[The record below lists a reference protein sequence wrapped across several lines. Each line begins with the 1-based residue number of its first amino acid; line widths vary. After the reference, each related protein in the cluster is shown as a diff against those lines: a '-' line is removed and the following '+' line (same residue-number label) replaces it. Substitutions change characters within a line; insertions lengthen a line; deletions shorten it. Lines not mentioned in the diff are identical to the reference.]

1 VHRVKAGLLLSDQM
15 AVELRATILGAIAI
29 ASLKGKHNETK
40 ALVLQSILAMTE
52 NWAKVCQVP
61 LHFLCARTISRF
73 DNGEAR

>member
-1 VHRVKAGLLLSDQM
+1 M
-15 AVELRATILGAIAI
+15 AVGLHITIRGAIAI

-40 ALVLQSILAMTE
+40 ALALQSILAVTE

-73 DNGEAR
+73 DDGEAR